1 MLTVIRLQAM
11 KWTIGYITED
21 ICVQLSG
28 SCNPS
33 VHGKC
38 VLAFCGRLP
47 DCCWM
52 RQSLQLYFQ
61 LLDDIV
67 AVWTDGIF

>member
-1 MLTVIRLQAM
+1 MIFVCLFYIWILSASNETDLLNYPVPAIRIAV
-11 KWTIGYITED
+11 Y
-21 ICVQLSG
+21 
-28 SCNPS
+28 
-33 VHGKC
+33 GKC

-52 RQSLQLYFQ
+52 RKSLQLYFQ